1 MESLSPRPSNS
12 PLSLSIAAAA
22 MLLAFNCWVI
32 SQGDVPLW
40 MQPACVGA
48 LWGCT
53 FFAGFA
59 AKGAIFKGTWLG
71 ISLGATF
78 VLTANL
84 ALAKVTDI
92 PPAECLVIMTFIVSF
107 GWIVA
112 TRDGKSSL
120 QTSSSETQVKH
131 RMLNMGNYS
140 IMDIGVLTMVVAC
153 LMHAVPRLSVHP
165 MFFFALMLAMLMG
178 VVASWLVSRWVYYDQ
193 WTLGMLY
200 WMLLPILLGGATC
213 LMLAPEGQDIQHML
227 GWMLSGPIAVVTS
240 QAIVVMAMLSAH
252 RMERL
257 TTPNLSA

>member
-1 MESLSPRPSNS
+1 MESLSTPSTS
-12 PLSLSIAAAA
+12 RLSLSLAAAA

-78 VLTANL
+78 LFTANL
-84 ALAKVTDI
+84 ALLKVTDI
-92 PPAECLVIMTFIVSF
+92 PAAECLVILTLIVSF

-120 QTSSSETQVKH
+120 QTASPKTQGKQQ
-131 RMLNMGNYS
+131 MLNLGNYS

-165 MFFFALMLAMLMG
+165 MFFFALMLAMIMG
-178 VVASWLVSRWVYYDQ
+178 VVANWLVSRWVYYDQ

-200 WMLLPILLGGATC
+200 WMLFPILLGGATC
-213 LMLAPEGQDIQHML
+213 LMLAPEGQNIQHVF

-252 RMERL
+252 RMESL
-257 TTPNLSA
+257 ATAKLPA